1 MRRFYQESWQGIPF
15 SAFTHVSFFHLASS
29 KFYASFYE
37 ELFRRCFAWECL
49 PAAWREGKDKDAK
62 WLAEQILLQR
72 EKMLMAAKQDL
83 AHSDVVSPLAPME
96 AEAPNTTDS
105 ADIPNAADTTDTAAP
120 IASTPSGALAAPVPS
135 AASAAPVASEALED
149 SLVHATQE
157 VEAGESLTKRHA
169 ECEEH
174 ALEKSSV
181 LCDEDFQSKAEIVY
195 TASGQNP
202 IRVLSIGR
210 GVGYLE
216 KSLLD
221 VLPHIELHVNEPTTA
236 GLRLLREC
244 VPVERI
250 YIGSPSTCLPPDVQY
265 DVIYLSAVDYS
276 IGNDELAFA
285 MRELRGQLL
294 PGGRIIC
301 ISASLLEEDSA
312 IGRLV
317 NAFKIGVRAALHFFD
332 LRRQQFWGW
341 RRTREEYHTFFK
353 NCGLSNIKDGWLDD
367 GFNSYWISGEEE

>member
-49 PAAWREGKDKDAK
+49 PSAWRAGKDKDAQ
-62 WLAEQILLQR
+62 WLAQQITAQR
-72 EKMLMAAKQDL
+72 EKMLAYTATPLQDCTQSAVDATADNL
-83 AHSDVVSPLAPME
+83 VE
-96 AEAPNTTDS
+96 AEKSTNG
-105 ADIPNAADTTDTAAP
+105 IDTSPQHHDEEYE
-120 IASTPSGALAAPVPS
+120 
-135 AASAAPVASEALED
+135 ASAENSEEFFA
-149 SLVHATQE
+149 
-157 VEAGESLTKRHA
+157 
-169 ECEEH
+169 
-174 ALEKSSV
+174 
-181 LCDEDFQSKAEIVY
+181 SKAQIVH
-195 TASGQNP
+195 TMHPENP

-221 VLPHIELHVNEPTTA
+221 VMPHIELHVNEPTTA

-276 IGNDELAFA
+276 IANDELAFA

-301 ISASLLEEDSA
+301 ISASLLEEDSI

-317 NAFKIGVRAALHFFD
+317 NAFKIGVRAVLHFFD

-341 RRTREEYHTFFK
+341 RRTREEYHAFF
-353 NCGLSNIKDGWLDD
+353 NECGLENIQDGWLDD
-367 GFNSYWISGEEE
+367 GFNSYWISGEENNCS